1 MVEPMKQWVLDQIKH
16 SDVVETI
23 INHGKTIQASS
34 DIEKA
39 LALASA
45 FRAHPH
51 PMLVICH
58 NAYAA
63 QRLFDRLASFL
74 PLGMCDLF
82 TVEESLRIDALSSSP
97 EASAYRVD
105 ILNKC
110 IQDSNR
116 IIVTHGFAAIRRL
129 PSVQDFKAN
138 QLTIKVDMVLPM
150 DQLVQSLIDIGYE
163 PVAHV
168 VAPLTFARRGSVVDI
183 YPIDH
188 DPFRIEYFDDTIESI
203 RNLDVTTQLSSGS
216 IETIHFGVASE
227 YYFSPRQIREINE
240 RLTSIKDGLTND
252 TLIASIDHDLSLLND
267 HQFSA
272 HLYPLVAYSDGFDHI
287 WDYMDHPQIIADPW
301 DRLLES
307 TKYYTMEAT
316 TYLQELVENHH
327 LYPRFSIFHSIS
339 DLQQV
344 INGYFSPYGDITTNI
359 HEIDLASKNLDDN
372 LLIISKDHTYKT
384 KVLAVMDNDLAMVV
398 QHCVNLNIPYVL
410 GNEEDDQ
417 PPQEG
422 INIIFDTYYE
432 GFAIDSLSLV
442 VYTPNELIHRKNAL
456 NRFANKYK
464 NAEVLANFTD
474 LKPRDYVV
482 HNQYGIGQYLGLT
495 TKVVQGLKKDFLHIL
510 YADNGE
516 LFVPLE
522 QFHLVRKFVGS
533 EGVAPRL
540 NKLGSDKW
548 QKTKAKLHEDL
559 GNLAAR
565 LVELYSDRKQAIGFA
580 YPQDDEDQISFEQEF
595 EYPLTA
601 DQQIAVRE
609 IKDDMEKPYP
619 MDRLLCGDVGF
630 GKTEVAI
637 RCAYKAVKAGK
648 QVAVLCPTTLL
659 SRQHYI
665 TFTDRFKDHPVNVA
679 LLNRFVPKSIQDEV
693 IRGLASGKVDIVVGT
708 HRLLN
713 KSIAFKDLGF
723 LIVDEEHRFGVEQKE
738 RIAEMKHN
746 IDVLSLSATPIPRTM
761 QMSLMGVRPC
771 SQLRTPPSNR
781 FPVATYV
788 IEKNDAVIREVI
800 ERELAR
806 NGQVFYLFN
815 DTVDIY
821 PYAKQLQRLLPN
833 ATIGIAHGQMNSEQI
848 EDVMDAFISKKI
860 DILLCTTIIEN
871 GIDIPNANTI
881 LVDNAQRLGL
891 AQLYQIKGRVGR
903 SNRVGYA
910 YLMVPPK
917 KQLSE
922 VAQKRL
928 NAIKEFAHLG
938 DGYQIA
944 MRDLMI
950 RGAGDLL
957 GAKQSGFIDT
967 VGIDM
972 VIDVLKQEIAI
983 RQDGDGQTKNTVEQP
998 VVKKQM
1004 IPLNATI
1011 PDGFTSNSY
1020 DKIDIVTTLEQCKN
1034 REELLTYQKELKDQY
1049 GKFPKEV
1056 EELFLKRRF
1065 ELAASYSGVERT
1077 SLDRNGLTITLTQ
1090 ALTPL
1095 IDGELL
1101 FDTVYRLDHDAT
1113 IAFRFSKVT
1122 INFKQNKFNNLR
1134 HAIQLLENIEAL
1146 LKTKLSKR

>member
-1 MVEPMKQWVLDQIKH
+1 MVEPMKQWILDQIKG
-16 SDVVETI
+16 SKVVETI
-23 INHGKTIQASS
+23 LNHDSTIPACS

-45 FRAHPH
+45 FRADPH

-74 PLGMCDLF
+74 PLGACDLF
-82 TVEESLRIDALSSSP
+82 TVEESLRIDALSASP

-110 IQDSNR
+110 LTDSNR
-116 IIVTHGFAAIRRL
+116 IIVTHGFAAIKRL
-129 PSVQDFKAN
+129 PAVKDFKQHCVSVA
-138 QLTIKVDMVLPM
+138 VDMVLPM
-150 DQLVQSLIDIGYE
+150 EQLVQSLIDIGYE

-168 VAPLTFARRGSVVDI
+168 VAPLTFAKRGSVVDI

-216 IETIHFGVASE
+216 LDSIQFGVASE
-227 YYFSPRQIREINE
+227 YYFSPRQIKEITE
-240 RLTSIKDGLTND
+240 RLSTIKDGLTND
-252 TLIASIDHDLSLLND
+252 ELIASIDHDLSLLND
-267 HQFSA
+267 HQFSS
-272 HLYPLVAYSDGFDHI
+272 HLYPLVAYTDGFDHI

-301 DRLLES
+301 QRLEES

-327 LYPRFSIFHSIS
+327 IYPRFSIFHPLH
-339 DLQQV
+339 DLQQT
-344 INGYFSPYGDITTNI
+344 IHGYFTPYGDITTDI

-372 LLIISKDHTYKT
+372 LLVISKDHSYDK
-384 KVLAVMDNDLAMVV
+384 KILAVMDNDLAMVV

-410 GNEEDDQ
+410 SNDEDEV
-417 PPQEG
+417 PQDG

-565 LVELYSDRKQAIGFA
+565 LVELYSDRKKAIGFA
-580 YPQDDEDQISFEQEF
+580 YPKDDEDQINFEQEF
-595 EYPLTA
+595 EYPLTS
-601 DQQIAVRE
+601 DQEIAVRE
-609 IKDDMEKPYP
+609 IKEDMEKPYP

-713 KSIAFKDLGF
+713 KSIVFKDLGF
-723 LIVDEEHRFGVEQKE
+723 LVVDEEHRFGVEQKE

-788 IEKNDAVIREVI
+788 IERNDALIREVI
-800 ERELAR
+800 ERELSR

-821 PYAKQLQRLLPN
+821 PYAKQLQRLLPK
-833 ATIGIAHGQMNSEQI
+833 ASIGIAHGQMDSEHI
-848 EDVMDAFISKKI
+848 EEVMDAFIGRRI

-910 YLMVPPK
+910 YLMVPPR

-972 VIDVLKQEIAI
+972 VIDVLKQEIAV
-983 RQDGDGQTKNTVEQP
+983 RQKGSDQSSVIVDEP
-998 VVKKQM
+998 VVKKQT

-1011 PDGFTSNSY
+1011 PDGFTTNSY
-1020 DKIDIVTTLEQCKN
+1020 DKIDIVTTLEGCKT
-1034 REELLTYQKELKDQY
+1034 REDLLTYQKELKDQY

-1077 SLDRNGLTITLTQ
+1077 TLDRNGLTIVLTS

-1101 FDTVYRLDHDAT
+1101 FDTVYRLDHDAN
-1113 IAFRFSKVT
+1113 IAFRFSKVSIT
-1122 INFKQNKFNNLR
+1122 FKQSKFNNLR

-1146 LKTKLSKR
+1146 LKTKMTKR

>member
-1 MVEPMKQWVLDQIKH
+1 MKDWLLQQIQQ
-16 SDVVETI
+16 SALVQTI
-23 INHGKTIQASS
+23 INNDPTIPASS

-39 LALASA
+39 LAIASA
-45 FRAHPH
+45 FKAHPH
-51 PMLVICH
+51 PILVICH

-63 QRLFDRLASFL
+63 QRLFDRLAAFL
-74 PLGMCDLF
+74 PLGACDLF
-82 TVEESLRIDALSSSP
+82 TVEESLRIDALSASP

-110 IQDSNR
+110 LYDSDR
-116 IIVTHGFAAIRRL
+116 IIVTHGFAAIRCL
-129 PSVQDFKAN
+129 PNVNDFKAN
-138 QLTIKVDMVLPM
+138 RLHVCVNDEYPP
-150 DQLVQSLIDIGYE
+150 DRLVQSLIDNGYE

-168 VAPLTFARRGSVVDI
+168 VAPLTFAHRGSIIDI
-183 YPIDH
+183 YPIDD

-203 RNLDVTTQLSSGS
+203 RKLDVTTQLSNGS
-216 IETIHFGVASE
+216 YQSKSFGIASE
-227 YYFSPRQIREINE
+227 YYFSPRQINDINE
-240 RLTSIKDGLTND
+240 RLANIKSSLND
-252 TLIASIDHDLSLLND
+252 DELKASIDHDLYLLNH
-267 HQFSA
+267 HQFSS
-272 HLYPLVAYSDGFDHI
+272 HLYPLVAYTDGFDHI

-301 DRLLES
+301 DQIMES

-327 LYPRFSIFHSIS
+327 LYPRFSIFHPIS
-339 DLQQV
+339 DIHQH
-344 INGYFSPYGDITTNI
+344 INGYFKMYGDLTTDI

-372 LLIISKDHTYKT
+372 LMIIHKDDRYQT
-384 KVLAVMDNDLAMVV
+384 KVLAVMDNDMAMVV
-398 QHCVNLNIPYVL
+398 QHCIQLNIPYIL
-410 GNEEDDQ
+410 MDDDQ
-417 PPQEG
+417 TIPTPG
-422 INIIFDTYYE
+422 LNILFDTYYE

-464 NAEVLANFTD
+464 NAEILANFTD
-474 LKPRDYVV
+474 LKPKDYIV

-533 EGVAPRL
+533 EGVAPKL

-565 LVELYSDRKQAIGFA
+565 LVELYSDRRQAIGFA
-580 YPQDDEDQISFEQEF
+580 YPPDDEDQVAFEQEF
-595 EYPLTA
+595 EYPLTS
-601 DQQIAVRE
+601 DQEVAVRE
-609 IKDDMEKPYP
+609 IKADMEKPYP

-693 IRGLASGKVDIVVGT
+693 IRGLASGKVDIVIGT

-713 KSIAFKDLGF
+713 KSISFNDLGF

-761 QMSLMGVRPC
+761 QMSLMGVRPS

-788 IEKNDAVIREVI
+788 IERNDAVIREVI
-800 ERELAR
+800 ERELSR
-806 NGQVFYLFN
+806 HGQVFYLFN
-815 DTVDIY
+815 DTIDIY

-833 ATIGIAHGQMNSEQI
+833 ARLGIAHGQMPADAI
-848 EDVMDAFISKKI
+848 EDVMDQFISKQV

-910 YLMVPPK
+910 YLMVPPH

-972 VIDVLKQEIAI
+972 VIDVLKQEIAM
-983 RQDGDGQTKNTVEQP
+983 RQNGADNGQTKVDEP
-998 VVKKQM
+998 VIKKQV

-1011 PDGFTSNSY
+1011 PDGFTTNSY
-1020 DKIDIVTTLEQCKN
+1020 DKIEIVTTLEHCKTKD
-1034 REELLTYQKELKDQY
+1034 ELLKYQNELKDQY

-1065 ELAASYSGVERT
+1065 EMAASYSGVERT
-1077 SLDRNGLTITLTQ
+1077 ALDRNGLTITLTS

-1101 FDTVYRLDHDAT
+1101 FDTVYRLDHDAQ
-1113 IAFRFSKVT
+1113 INFRFSKVS
-1122 INFKQNKFNNLR
+1122 INFKQTKLNNLR
-1134 HAIQLLENIEAL
+1134 HAVQLLENIEAL
-1146 LKTKLSKR
+1146 LKTKMKKK